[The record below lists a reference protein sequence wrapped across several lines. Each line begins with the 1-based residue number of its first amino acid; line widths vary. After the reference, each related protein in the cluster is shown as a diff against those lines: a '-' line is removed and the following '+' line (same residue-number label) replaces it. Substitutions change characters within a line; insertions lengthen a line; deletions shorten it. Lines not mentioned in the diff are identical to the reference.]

1 MGGIVGSL
9 IKVAGIAATAYTG
22 NPLFSQLGSAGSALA
37 GSGGAGNSAKKAEA
51 AAAATLEADRKKAAD
66 EAEKKRKAR
75 LPVDTVLSNPSMAG
89 TLR

>member
-1 MGGIVGSL
+1 MGAVIGTI
-9 IKVAGIAATAYTG
+9 IKVAGVAASAYTG
-22 NPLFSQLGSAGSALA
+22 NPMFAQAGNALGGAAG
-37 GSGGAGNSAKKAEA
+37 GSGGNSAKKAEA

-89 TLR
+89 TLG

>member
-1 MGGIVGSL
+1 MGGIVGTI
-9 IKVAGIAATAYTG
+9 IKVAGTAASLYTG
-22 NPLFSQLGSAGSALA
+22 NPLYSQLGNAGSALG
-37 GSGGAGNSAKKAEA
+37 GSSSGNSAKKAEA

-89 TLR
+89 TLG